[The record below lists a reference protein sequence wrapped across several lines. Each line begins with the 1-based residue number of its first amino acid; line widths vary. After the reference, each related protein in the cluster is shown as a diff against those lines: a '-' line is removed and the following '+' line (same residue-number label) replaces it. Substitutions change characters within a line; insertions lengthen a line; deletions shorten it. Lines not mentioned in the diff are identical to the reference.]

1 MEINDSMITSMMR
14 EGRLFPPPEE
24 LQAHAHVKTQEEYRK
39 LHEASLKDPDGF
51 WGAQAE
57 AFLNWRKKW
66 TKVLEWKAPFAKW
79 FLGGKLNV
87 SENCVDR
94 HLSKRGDKV
103 AILWEAED
111 GSTRTFTYKQL
122 HAEVSKCAN
131 VLKKLGV
138 EKGHRVCI
146 YLPMIPELAIT
157 MLACTHIGAPHT
169 IVFGGFSAHSLET
182 RIQDSGAEVLI
193 TSDGS
198 FHGGKVVPLKQNAD
212 EAVVTCPTIKHVL
225 VVTRTGKEVPWTPE
239 RDIRYEEEMQK
250 ASADCPPEEMD
261 SEDPLFILYTSGT
274 TGKPK
279 GILHTTAGYLLYAAI
294 THKWIFDLQE
304 DDIYWCTADIGW
316 ITGHSYIVYGPLCN
330 GATTVMFEGVPSYP
344 AWDRYW
350 EVIEK
355 HKVTKFYTAPT
366 AIRAIAKEG
375 DELPKKHNLSSLK
388 ILGSVGEPINPEA
401 WMWYHR
407 MIGSEKCPIMD
418 TWWQTE
424 TGGFMITPLPAATTL
439 KPGSATFPFFGIDA
453 AIFREDGSEAA
464 PNEGGYIVIRKPW
477 PGMLRTVWGDP
488 KRYEETYFGKFKDV
502 YLSGDGGK
510 RDEDGYFWIMGRLDD
525 VLKVSGH
532 RIGTAEIESALVSYP
547 GVAEAAAVGV
557 EHKIKGQAIYV
568 FVMLKNELQKSDELA
583 KTLRA
588 HVGKELGPIT
598 KPDYIQFV
606 DALPKTR
613 SGKIMRRVLKAIVH
627 KTDPGDTTTL
637 ADPTVVEALKKGCLL

>member
-1 MEINDSMITSMMR
+1 MDSNDSMITSMMR
-14 EGRLFPPPEE
+14 EGRLFPPPEG
-24 LQAHAHVKTQEEYRK
+24 LQEHAHVKSQEEYRK
-39 LHEASLKDPDGF
+39 LHAASLKDPAGF
-51 WGAQAE
+51 WGTQAE
-57 AFLNWRKKW
+57 ALLTWRKKW

-87 SENCVDR
+87 SENCLDR
-94 HLSKRGDKV
+94 HLALRSEKT

-157 MLACTHIGAPHT
+157 MLACTRIGAPHT

-182 RIQDSGAEVLI
+182 RIQDSGAEVLV

-198 FHGGKVVPLKQNAD
+198 FHGGKVVPLKANAD
-212 EAVVTCPTIKHVL
+212 EAVATCPTIKHVL
-225 VVTRTGKEVPWTPE
+225 VVKRTGKDVPWTE
-239 RDIRYEEEMQK
+239 GRDKHYEEEMES
-250 ASADCPPEEMD
+250 ASATCLPEEMD

-294 THKWIFDLQE
+294 THKWVFDLQE
-304 DDIYWCTADIGW
+304 DDVYWCTADIGW

-344 AWDRYW
+344 GWDRYW

-355 HKVTKFYTAPT
+355 HRVTKFYTAPT

-375 DELPKKHNLSSLK
+375 DELPRKHNLSSLK

-407 MIGSEKCPIMD
+407 MIGSETCPIMD

-424 TGGFMITPLPAATTL
+424 TGGFMITPLPAATSL
-439 KPGSATFPFFGIDA
+439 KPGSATFPFLGIDA

-464 PNEGGYIVIRKPW
+464 ANEGGYIVIRKPW

-532 RIGTAEIESALVSYP
+532 RIGTAEVESALVSYQ

-568 FVMLKNELQKSDELA
+568 FVILKNELQKSDDLA

-637 ADPTVVEALKKGCLL
+637 ADPSVVEALKKGCLL

>member
-157 MLACTHIGAPHT
+157 MLACTRIGAPHT